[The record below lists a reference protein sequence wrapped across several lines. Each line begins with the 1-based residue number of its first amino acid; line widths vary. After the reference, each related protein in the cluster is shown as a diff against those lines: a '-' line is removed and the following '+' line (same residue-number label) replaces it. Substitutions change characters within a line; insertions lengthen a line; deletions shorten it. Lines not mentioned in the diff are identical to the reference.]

1 MSRESAGAAIRALR
15 ESRDWSLAE
24 LAAATGVSIMGLS
37 YLERGARKPH
47 KGTVQKVENG
57 LGLPPGTY
65 SRLLVAA
72 DPDAELARLIAAQTP
87 AAMTPRRTGAVV
99 VDRHSDAEVLEGYAE
114 AQLDAI
120 KSVIDRLPAATSN
133 EYETYI
139 LSVIAQCVKAEM
151 LAASSWRVAVNAGAD
166 STARL
171 MDHLTELEETR
182 ADLLKRMPT
191 SLSARFDGACA
202 QSSLPEPI
210 IAALLGVEQRRRVGH
225 PQPRCD
231 PRRSAPPRPRLHRNG
246 RVGVDQ
252 QGGER
257 VMQSEVEALS
267 RAHQMFVGSTRPVA
281 LDAAH
286 KPLRKPAGAGPQA

>member
-15 ESRDWSLAE
+15 ESRDWSLAD

-72 DPDAELARLIAAQTP
+72 DPDAELARLLAAQAP
-87 AAMTPRRTGAVV
+87 EGMTPRRAAAVV
-99 VDRHSDAEVLEGYAE
+99 VDRHSDTEVLEGYAE

-120 KSVIDRLPAATSN
+120 KSVIDRLPATTSN

-151 LAASSWRVAVNAGAD
+151 LAASSWRVAVNAGSE
-166 STARL
+166 STARI
-171 MDHLTELEETR
+171 MEHLTELEATR
-182 ADLLKRMPT
+182 TDLLKRMPA

-202 QSSLPEPI
+202 QSSLPDPI
-210 IAALLGVEQRRRVGH
+210 IAALLGVSSDDVW
-225 PQPRCD
+225 D
-231 PRRSAPPRPRLHRNG
+231 IRN
-246 RVGVDQ
+246 RGVI
-252 QGGER
+252 
-257 VMQSEVEALS
+257 S
-267 RAHQMFVGSTRPVA
+267 
-281 LDAAH
+281 
-286 KPLRKPAGAGPQA
+286 AGALPRVRAFTDAVESPSRNPTVQEGSE

>member
-37 YLERGARKPH
+37 FLERGARKPH
-47 KGTVQKVENG
+47 KSTVQKVENG

-72 DPDAELARLIAAQTP
+72 DPDAELARLMAAQPVEPRPGRP
-87 AAMTPRRTGAVV
+87 AGAVV
-99 VDRHSDAEVLEGYAE
+99 VDRHSDTEVLEGYAE
-114 AQLDAI
+114 AQLDAL
-120 KSVIDRLPAATSN
+120 KSVIDRLPATTSN

-171 MDHLTELEETR
+171 MEHLQALEATR
-182 ADLLKRMPT
+182 TALLGRMPT
-191 SLSARFDGACA
+191 SLSARFDRACV
-202 QSSLPEPI
+202 QSSLPETV
-210 IAALLGVEQRRRVGH
+210 IAAL
-225 PQPRCD
+225 
-231 PRRSAPPRPRLHRNG
+231 
-246 RVGVDQ
+246 VGVGTDDMWDIRNRGVIPPGALPRVRAFAEAVESSGVDNSDHD
-252 QGGER
+252 GGE
-257 VMQSEVEALS
+257 EAS
-267 RAHQMFVGSTRPVA
+267 
-281 LDAAH
+281 
-286 KPLRKPAGAGPQA
+286 